1 MANVPVMFQCS
12 SWSGILKNY
21 SCLLALL
28 SEQQSQ
34 QSSFRIMGR
43 DWGGFP
49 SRSQEKK
56 KLESSRFFRSSLW
69 LIGYF
74 SYYVL
79 AFSPPVHNK
88 PFSVE
93 QLMAGCDMVGIL
105 VNLFAS
111 FHLSLALVSVQVCN
125 GNATLLLPHDQEPT
139 FEKLQKA
146 ELLKQGLEKLA
157 SLPERYHQLYQC
169 HYCSDHKAQEAF
181 FSFPGPLIHM
191 FSDLSSA
198 TVLLIVSANTDAQQC
213 TSNLREKGKLFL
225 RVVQW

>member
-105 VNLFAS
+105 VNLSAS
-111 FHLSLALVSVQVCN
+111 FHLSLALERDVQGCN

-146 ELLKQGLEKLA
+146 ELLKTGLGEISEFA
-157 SLPERYHQLYQC
+157 REISSTVSVSLLFRPQ
-169 HYCSDHKAQEAF
+169 SSG
-181 FSFPGPLIHM
+181 SF
-191 FSDLSSA
+191 
-198 TVLLIVSANTDAQQC
+198 
-213 TSNLREKGKLFL
+213 LFL
-225 RVVQW
+225 SWSSNPHVLWSFLSYSTADSVC